1 MQNTLAWG
9 ARVLDG
15 TFYSPVPDAAFSI
28 VDARD
33 VAEVAAVA
41 LTEEGHEGKAYG
53 LSGPEAVSYRDQA
66 RRVFAAAGREVE
78 VEEIPV
84 ETLKRELVRAGV
96 PPWNAEGLSEL
107 FELYAGGG
115 AQMVTSG
122 VKDALDR
129 DPRDIDDFAAGP
141 RGRVQ
146 GAGMTTVEPGAPGSR
161 PSPATASSRSSIPT
175 RSSARRRA
183 GVASSAPR
191 RRATAAGR
199 SGDDRRDVR
208 QAPS

>member
-1 MQNTLAWG
+1 MAWTLLRPTGFMQNTLAWG
-9 ARVLDG
+9 PRVLDG
-15 TFYSPVPDAAFSI
+15 TFYSPVPDASFSI

-41 LTEEGHEGKAYG
+41 LTDEGHEGKAYG

-66 RRVFAAAGREVE
+66 RRVFAAAGREVK
-78 VEEIPV
+78 VEEIPI

-122 VKDALDR
+122 VKDALER
-129 DPRDIDDFAAGP
+129 EPRDLDDFATDHVG
-141 RGRVQ
+141 GVQ
-146 GAGMTTVEPGAPGSR
+146 GMSTSERSAGRRASR
-161 PSPATASSRSSIPT
+161 PSPATASSRSSIRR
-175 RSSARRRA
+175 RSSARTTASRLRA
-183 GVASSAPR
+183 S
-191 RRATAAGR
+191 
-199 SGDDRRDVR
+199 
-208 QAPS
+208 